1 MSQPSLKQWYE
12 DRKRLRVDYD
22 HSRSK
27 PVERKN
33 KIKKSRQAAFK
44 SALAERTTPS
54 GQYQDTKTNTSDSSL
69 GKEQFGAQEKRDEA
83 SSHKSKDAHHMIQ
96 IFIKTPINP
105 NTLCLRL
112 DHKTTVSDLK
122 DTIHRKLAIRP
133 ALQNLYTNNKRFK
146 LCDALT
152 LLDLGIKPETNV
164 DLTLAEGLL
173 GGAPTPVDKTL
184 LRTLAVNLCKDW
196 QHLAVKL
203 KFRPAEIG
211 KFERFAESSPEEQAH
226 QMLVSWLGEQQ
237 ADDRE
242 AGEWLRSALAQI
254 GRRDLAARI
263 PGYEPTS
270 PRAGNKGKS
279 PDASGVDK
287 KKLRV
292 PEADRT
298 DLPQTSGYEP
308 TSPRAGNK
316 EKSPD
321 ASVVDE
327 KKQRVPEADMTDL
340 PQTSRY
346 EPTSPR
352 AGNKEK
358 SPDASVVD
366 EKKQRVPEAD
376 MTDLSQTSGY
386 EPTSPRAGNKGKS
399 PDASVVGEKKQRV
412 PEADMT
418 DLPQTSGYEPTS
430 PRAGNKEKSPDAS
443 DTDEKRLRVPGA
455 DRTDSTQTSGFV
467 PTSPRA
473 GSKRQ
478 SPEHQST
485 SDASGINEMLGVVAR
500 NIGKDWKQL
509 GTSLGIKAA
518 QIDTYPIDHPN
529 DVREQIYQM
538 LCDWV
543 WKQTSQKEAEDVLIE
558 TLLKLGRADIV
569 QELPGNAS
577 TSQGASKIDEVH
589 CRQPK
594 EHQSITDTSDISEK
608 KLGDLAEHIGKDWKR
623 LATCLGIT
631 AAKID
636 RYQLDYPNEINQQV
650 FRMLLDWCRHD
661 PEAAEDGLKEALK
674 EIGRTDI
681 LKLLGEMELPSKA
694 LVKTLVSHYKETL
707 KVTTHP
713 AYKDMAVDMD
723 QLYVSL
729 ELLQETNQ
737 PNQPTI
743 LKSCFSQEKH
753 KTDHTIHIDAK
764 GEHEIDKTQT
774 AFKTIPLKS
783 YEDILSL
790 DKNRILITAESGYG
804 KSTLLK
810 KIAYDWAVLQTDT
823 YSTHQKQESPLSK
836 YKLVFLL
843 EINKMEVNFNIT
855 DEVFSQILS
864 QNEFGKKN
872 LEKYVTQHP
881 ENVLILLDGAD
892 EISFERLQRANE
904 DFSVSNVLSF
914 KLLKRCKTIVTSR
927 QSTAL
932 KLLKCNPDFTRVNIV
947 GFDDKNKQEYVRKYF
962 SNYDSQH
969 HDHVLSEINKSETLR
984 SLGEI
989 PLFLWLMCS
998 SLTQVKSRLPDRITE
1013 LLHLAIRVFY
1023 DQKKSK
1029 DRTSSPSKKITDKR
1043 FNGLIVKLGRVAL
1056 ERSMLK
1062 GHAQNSFA
1070 VSELNSNDLVTFG
1083 CEVGL
1088 LTRVQFM
1095 HGIEKV
1101 QQVQFHH
1108 MIFMQFCC
1116 SVYLSGLAESNSDR
1130 FYEYMLK
1137 LLDVERNE
1145 YLIRFCSGRCKK
1157 AAECM
1162 IELTRKHLSVYNKN
1176 TPVECE
1182 RYVYLHRI
1190 MMLVLFEAKLG
1201 STIKN
1206 LTQDEWVR
1214 FPYKL
1219 KGEDLLAA
1227 YYFIRNLPK
1236 RSSLHHVSH
1245 LTIMCQGQ
1253 TDLDL
1258 LKQVMART
1266 KCDLSLE
1273 VVGVNMNDK
1282 IHQLKN
1288 MSAFVTSLSLRD
1300 CKLSCVSVP
1309 ELFKLFQLATKLN
1322 TVCLSGNN
1330 LQGLKSEQIPRI
1342 HSLENLI
1349 LDGCKLT
1356 KDDIGPL
1363 FSIVAAAGS
1372 VRKLYIVGNDLRGV
1386 KREQITPVSSLKEL
1400 HLYSCS
1406 IQSED
1411 IGSVF
1416 SIVAAAGSVTTLVLK
1431 DNDLHGIKGGQITP
1445 VSSLKTFYLLSCGI
1459 QSDDIGPVF
1468 SIVAAAG
1475 SVRKL
1480 YIVGNDLR
1488 GVKREQITPV
1498 SSLKELHLY
1507 SCSIQSEDIGSVFS
1521 IVAAAGSVTTLVLKD
1536 NDLHGIKGGQIT
1548 PVSSLKT
1555 FYLCAC
1561 GIQSDDIGPLF
1572 SIVAAA
1578 GSVRKLYI
1586 VGNDLRGVK
1595 REQITP
1601 VSSLKELHL
1610 YSCSI
1615 QSEDIGSVFSIV
1627 AAAGSVTTLVL
1638 KDNDLHGIK
1647 GGQITPVSSLK
1658 TFYLLSCGIQSDDIG
1673 PVFSI
1678 VAAAGSVTTLVLK
1691 DNDLHGIKG
1700 GQITPVSSLKTFYL
1714 CACGIQSDDIG
1725 PLFSIVA
1732 AAGRV
1737 RKLYIVGND
1746 LRGVKREQITP
1757 VSSLK
1762 ELHLYSCSIQSED
1775 IGSVFSIVAAAGS
1788 VTTLVL
1794 KDNDLHGIKGGQI
1807 TPVSS
1812 LKTFYL
1818 CACGI
1823 QSDDIGPVFSIVAA
1837 AGSVT
1842 TLVLEDNDLHGIK
1855 GDQIT
1860 PVSPLKKLELSAC
1873 GIQSDDIGP
1882 VFSIVAA
1889 AGSVTTLVL
1898 KDNDLHG
1905 IKGDQ
1910 ITPVSSLT
1918 ELNLS
1923 ACGLQSDDIGPV
1935 FSIVAAAGS
1944 VTTLVIHDNDLHG
1957 IKGDQITPVSSV
1969 KEVHL
1974 YACGIQSDDI
1984 GSVFSVVAA
1993 AGSVTT
1999 LALKDNDLHGIK
2011 GDQITP
2017 VSPLKNL
2024 HLLSCGIQSDD
2035 IGSVFS
2041 IVAAAGSV
2049 TTLALKDNDL
2059 HGIKGEQ
2066 ITPVSS
2072 LKEFHL
2078 YACGLQS
2085 DDIGSVFSIM
2095 AAAGSVTTLVLE
2107 DNDLHGIKG
2116 DQITPV
2122 SPLKKLHLL
2131 SCGIQSDDIGS
2142 VFSIMAAAGSVTT
2155 LFLED
2160 NDLHGIKGEHIT
2172 PVSSL
2177 KEFHLYACGLQSD
2190 DIGSVFSIVAAAGS
2204 VTTLA
2209 LKDNDLHG
2217 IKGEQITPVSSLK
2230 EFHLYACGLQS
2241 DDIGSVFSIMAAAG
2255 SVTTLFLEDNDLH
2268 GNKGDQITPVSSLKE
2283 LYLLASGIHIDD
2295 IGSVFSIVAAAGSVT
2310 TLFLKDNDLH
2320 GIKGDQITPVSSLK
2334 ELHLY
2339 SCGIQ
2344 SDDIGAV
2351 FSIAASAGSIEMIW
2365 LNANNLRGIEGEQI
2379 VPVPSL
2385 KYLGL
2390 DDCGL
2395 QDDDL
2400 KVFSLALQMDI
2411 NGSQLLRPTH
2421 LQLLYRFV
2429 VAQSLFIGWR

>member
-298 DLPQTSGYEP
+298 DLP
-308 TSPRAGNK
+308 
-316 EKSPD
+316 
-321 ASVVDE
+321 
-327 KKQRVPEADMTDL
+327 
-340 PQTSRY
+340 
-346 EPTSPR
+346 
-352 AGNKEK
+352 
-358 SPDASVVD
+358 
-366 EKKQRVPEAD
+366 
-376 MTDLSQTSGY
+376 QTSGY